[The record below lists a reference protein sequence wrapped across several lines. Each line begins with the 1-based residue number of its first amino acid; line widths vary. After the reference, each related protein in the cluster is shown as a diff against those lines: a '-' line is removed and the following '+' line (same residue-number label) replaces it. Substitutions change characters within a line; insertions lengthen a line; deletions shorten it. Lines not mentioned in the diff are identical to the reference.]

1 MPDTYSPDPPTPRYK
16 LAALSIVGA
25 AMVALPLAQVLRYQD
40 TELQAALAEQAGL
53 EPVKRA
59 VAVQQGLLA
68 HRDVAGQ
75 VLRGQVALETERRAR
90 QR

>member
-1 MPDTYSPDPPTPRYK
+1 MPRGAAALSALPAPPACPTMPDSHPPDPPTPRFK

-53 EPVKRA
+53 EPAGGAAYSRS
-59 VAVQQGLLA
+59 A
-68 HRDVAGQ
+68 HG
-75 VLRGQVALETERRAR
+75 
-90 QR
+90 